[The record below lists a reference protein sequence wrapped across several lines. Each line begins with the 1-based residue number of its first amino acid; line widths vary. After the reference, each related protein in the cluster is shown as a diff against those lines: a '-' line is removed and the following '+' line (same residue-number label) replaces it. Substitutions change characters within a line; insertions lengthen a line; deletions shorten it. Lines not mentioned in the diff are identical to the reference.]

1 MSSERQLLEEK
12 SPWWGEHLHRYY
24 EVIKHLKGDEIIL
37 DIACG
42 TGYGTHLLSTKCKSI
57 IGGDIE
63 REIIETNLNCWT
75 NKNCAFTQMDGT
87 KLPYDDGA
95 FDVLVSF
102 ETIEHTVDYLKM
114 LSEFK
119 RVVKKGGLLFIS
131 TPNFYLNSPDG
142 VIVNKFHTQEFTP
155 EEFDAI
161 LKLMFSEYKIFGQL
175 YIRYEERNKVIHRL
189 AKLTEWIFYLRGFR
203 KLPLNFKDNIM
214 KILIKKNFYPDI
226 SDYILTEDKD
236 LLTKKCI
243 TQIAIIKNN

>member
-1 MSSERQLLEEK
+1 MSAERLALEEK
-12 SPWWGEHLHRYY
+12 SPWWGEHKHRYL
-24 EVIKHLKGDEIIL
+24 EVLKHLKGDEKTL

-42 TGYGTHLLSTKCKSI
+42 TGYGTDTLAEKCGSI
-57 IGGDIE
+57 IGGDIDATA
-63 REIIETNLNCWT
+63 ISINS
-75 NKNCAFTQMDGT
+75 KNWHRSNMTFQHMDGT
-87 KLPYDDGA
+87 QLPFEDGH

-102 ETIEHTVDYLKM
+102 ETIEHTTQYMQM

-161 LKLMFSEYKIFGQL
+161 LKIVFSEYKIFGQL
-175 YIRYEERNKVIHRL
+175 YIRYKGRNKVIHRL
-189 AKLTEWIFYLRGFR
+189 AKLTEWVFYLRGFR
-203 KLPLNFKDNIM
+203 KLPLNFQDNIM